1 MELQSRG
8 VPLTAIFTAQL
19 TFHILDVIV
28 DSPLSLVYP
37 GEALLPVALMPAA
50 VIVSLIFLPLL
61 GLVAVFKRHLFPPVR
76 ILKNLW
82 VVKHKSDA
90 NTDILTKQ
98 LLSEITFESEVNQVL
113 DNLYNAFFRLFNAQ
127 ITAKDAFSSPG
138 HTAPE
143 SLRCYL
149 HCHVFPLSS

>member
-113 DNLYNAFFRLFNAQ
+113 DNLY
-127 ITAKDAFSSPG
+127 
-138 HTAPE
+138 
-143 SLRCYL
+143 
-149 HCHVFPLSS
+149 